1 MRAEGHTE
9 GVLEG
14 IKMPV
19 QAKLAALWTSFMFL
33 YAYVDIL
40 GFYQPGVISDI
51 LAGRVWQLEIT
62 QTWAVGALG
71 LMAVP
76 ILMVFLS
83 VTLPARV
90 NRVTNIVV
98 ASLYV
103 VISVWNVVGEAW
115 MYYFALAAGLE
126 VIVLGLVLRYAWGW
140 PRSAGPR
147 KVKLET
153 GADAAGS
160 RSVARR

>member
-1 MRAEGHTE
+1 
-9 GVLEG
+9 
-14 IKMPV
+14 MPV

-90 NRVTNIVV
+90 NRVTNIV
-98 ASLYV
+98 AALLYV
-103 VISVWNVVGEAW
+103 VISVGNAVGEAW
-115 MYYFALAAGLE
+115 MYYFAVAVGLE
-126 VIVLGLVLRYAWGW
+126 VIVLGLVLRYAWAW

-147 KVKLET
+147 KVNLGT